1 MAFASANLT
10 AEPRSW
16 SVGPVKVQIKTI
28 SAASADVAGTCVFDN
43 LAQVDAVSITGLVL
57 TAQPTITGN
66 SCVLA
71 FVDPAATVAGLAI
84 AFGR

>member
-16 SVGPVKVQIKTI
+16 SVGPIKVQIKTI
-28 SAASADVAGTCVFDN
+28 SAASADTSGTCVFDN
-43 LAQVDAVSITGLVL
+43 LNTVDAVIVSGLVL

-66 SCVLA
+66 SAALA
-71 FVDPAATVAGLAI
+71 FIDPAATVAGIAI